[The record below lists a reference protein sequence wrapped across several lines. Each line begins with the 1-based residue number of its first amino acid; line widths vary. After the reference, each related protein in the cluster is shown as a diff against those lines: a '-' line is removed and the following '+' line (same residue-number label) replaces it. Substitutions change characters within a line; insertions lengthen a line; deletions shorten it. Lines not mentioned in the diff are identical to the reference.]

1 MENLQL
7 CIADWIS
14 AGQADKGNIF
24 VQEWEYEVLMQCYQ
38 SKSELLFVIQDCM
51 KQISGAE
58 LTS

>member
-38 SKSELLFVIQDCM
+38 SKSELLVVIQDCM